1 MTRGPLPT
9 DATWPGPCV
18 ACGLLGASLPSPALS
33 QVRRSPPLQVRTLRG
48 AEGLWLDVRGNV
60 WAGGTI
66 FFVNS
71 GAPGAG
77 LCPWVGKVASE
88 RPSLRPGSFCFY
100 ALNSHS
106 CLLASFFFSLRSNFV
121 IFHYCKA
128 AHAYNKNIGC
138 VDKKQK
144 KLAPHPLCAKDSH
157 GDTVEESS
165 RSLSRRL
172 LSYT

>member
-1 MTRGPLPT
+1 MCRLWAPWCLS
-9 DATWPGPCV
+9 
-18 ACGLLGASLPSPALS
+18 SLPRPVPGETQPASPGEDPTWGRRALAGCARERVGWWDHLFCEFRGSWSRALS
-33 QVRRSPPLQVRTLRG
+33 L
-48 AEGLWLDVRGNV
+48 
-60 WAGGTI
+60 GG
-66 FFVNS
+66 
-71 GAPGAG
+71 
-77 LCPWVGKVASE
+77 E
-88 RPSLRPGSFCFY
+88 GSFRK
-100 ALNSHS
+100 AISS
-106 CLLASFFFSLRSNFV
+106 PRVLLLLRSQLSLLPFSIFLFSLRSNFV